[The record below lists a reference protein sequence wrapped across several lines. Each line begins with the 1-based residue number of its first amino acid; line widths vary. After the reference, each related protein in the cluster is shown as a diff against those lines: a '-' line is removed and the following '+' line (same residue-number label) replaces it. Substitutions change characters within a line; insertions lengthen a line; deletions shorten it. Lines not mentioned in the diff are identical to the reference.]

1 MILNK
6 NFINYTCLLVAF
18 FSFYSCKEN
27 YRKDSNQEVFDNI
40 EKEQNRQIDFL
51 PSNTT
56 GAVYKHTTYT
66 LSYAEEYEQAEWV
79 AYVLKASDI
88 KEVDFKRPYFE
99 IDETILTGAAHWK
112 NYKKSGY
119 NKGHLCPAG
128 DRRASLEE
136 YEETFLTSNIS
147 PQKYNF
153 NAGIWNRLE
162 QKVRYWAKKQDSIYV
177 VTGGVLTKDLE
188 TIGFENVA
196 VPKYFYKILL
206 SKDHKKMLGFLV
218 PHQESN
224 KPLYSFITSVD
235 EIEEMTGIDFF
246 PFLDDS
252 LENRLESKADYKNW
266 DF

>member
-1 MILNK
+1 MYNVRIPIL
-6 NFINYTCLLVAF
+6 ITTLF
-18 FSFYSCKEN
+18 FLFSCRDTGIKQTLPEIIYSEKTN
-27 YRKDSNQEVFDNI
+27 AAQRFDY
-40 EKEQNRQIDFL
+40 L
-51 PSNTT
+51 PTNTT
-56 GAVYKHTTYT
+56 GAVYRKNTYT
-66 LSYAEEYEQAEWV
+66 LSYSEEHEQAEWV

-88 KEVDFKRPYFE
+88 KDVDFKRPYFE
-99 IDETILTGAAHWK
+99 VDEAILTGAAHWR

-128 DRRASLEE
+128 DRRATLQD

-147 PQKYNF
+147 PQKYDF

-177 VTGGVLTKDLE
+177 ITGGVLSNNLK
-188 TIGFENVA
+188 TIGYENVA

-206 SKDHKKMLGFLV
+206 SKDQKKMIGFLI

-224 KPLYSFITSVD
+224 KPLYSFITAVD
-235 EIEEMTGIDFF
+235 VIEEMTGIDFF
-246 PFLDDS
+246 SSLDDA
-252 LENRLESKADYKNW
+252 LENELESKTDYKNW